1 MEDDKP
7 HNRINDSKCDNKGR
21 YWFGTM
27 QLLDDKLQNSPN
39 EGSYY
44 CFNGGK

>member
-7 HNRINDSKCDNKGR
+7 QNRINDSKCDNKGR

-27 QLLDDKLQNSPN
+27 EIVDNKANQ
-39 EGSYY
+39 GSYY
-44 CFNGGK
+44 SFDGGK